1 MVLQQ
6 GKYGLIMNNDRAGQE
21 AQLIAG
27 QDSCRKAGQGRAVKT
42 EQDRAGQS
50 MAVRHRQT

>member
-42 EQDRAGQS
+42 EQDRAGQGK
-50 MAVRHRQT
+50 ARQGQT